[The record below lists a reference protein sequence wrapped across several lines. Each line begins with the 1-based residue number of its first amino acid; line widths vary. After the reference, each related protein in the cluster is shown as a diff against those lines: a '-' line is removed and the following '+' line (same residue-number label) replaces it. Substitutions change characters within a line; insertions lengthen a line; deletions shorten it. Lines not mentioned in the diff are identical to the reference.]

1 MLNFL
6 QSGWL
11 KEKHSFNKVVV
22 WLAPVLTILL
32 ALLLM
37 GGRYLQSGAYNW
49 WYTMLLPGC
58 FTMFSAFTVA
68 REQKKNRHG
77 LLGVAVDKKKLW
89 LAQIILCTLLLLT
102 TCLVFFIGI
111 TLGGLLFGQ
120 TIGIGASFIAS
131 VLLFVTTAWQIPL
144 WMFVAEKIG
153 AFLTVLISL
162 LCNFGVAVICAVES
176 FWWIPFSIPA
186 RLMCPIIGV
195 LPNGLRVE
203 VGSNMEDPSVILPGV
218 LIAIMLFILLTIA
231 TAAWFQ
237 KQEV

>member
-6 QSGWL
+6 QSEWL
-11 KEKHSFNKVVV
+11 KEKHSFNKVVL
-22 WLAPVLTILL
+22 WLGPVLTILL

-58 FTMFSAFTVA
+58 FTMSSAFTVA

-89 LAQIILCTLLLLT
+89 LAQIILCTLFLLI
-102 TCLVFFIGI
+102 TCFVFFIGI

-120 TIGIGASFIAS
+120 TTGVGASFLAS
-131 VLLFVTTAWQIPL
+131 ILLFVTFAWQIPL
-144 WMFVAEKIG
+144 WMFVSEKIG
-153 AFLTVLISL
+153 TFSTVLISL

-186 RLMCPIIGV
+186 RLMCPTIGV

-203 VGSNMEDPSVILPGV
+203 VGSNMEDTAVILPGV
-218 LIAIMLFILLTIA
+218 LIAIILFILLTIA
-231 TAAWFQ
+231 TSCWFQ
-237 KQEV
+237 KREV

>member
-6 QSGWL
+6 QSEWL
-11 KEKHSFNKVVV
+11 KEKHSFNKVVL
-22 WLAPVLTILL
+22 WLAPMLTVLL
-32 ALLLM
+32 AFLLM
-37 GGRYLQSGAYNW
+37 GGEYLQAGAYNW

-58 FTMFSAFTVA
+58 FTIFSAFTVA

-77 LLGVAVDKKKLW
+77 LLGVVVDKKKLW
-89 LAQIILCTLLLLT
+89 LAQILICTLFLLI
-102 TCLVFFIGI
+102 TCLVFFVGV

-120 TIGIGASFIAS
+120 TIGVSASFFAS
-131 VLLFVTTAWQIPL
+131 ALLFVTFAWQIPL
-144 WMFVAEKIG
+144 WMFVTEKIG
-153 AFLTVLISL
+153 TFSTVLISL

-186 RLMCPIIGV
+186 RLMCPTIGV

-203 VGSNMEDPSVILPGV
+203 VGSSMEDPAVILPGV

-231 TAAWFQ
+231 TSCWFQ
-237 KQEV
+237 KREV

>member
-6 QSGWL
+6 QSEWL
-11 KEKHSFNKVVV
+11 KEKHSFNKVVL
-22 WLAPVLTILL
+22 WLGPVLTILL

-58 FTMFSAFTVA
+58 FTMFSAFTVQ

-89 LAQIILCTLLLLT
+89 LAQIILCTLFLLT
-102 TCLVFFIGI
+102 TCLVFFVGI
-111 TLGGLLFGQ
+111 TLGGLLLGQ
-120 TIGIGASFIAS
+120 TIGVGASFLAS
-131 VLLFVTTAWQIPL
+131 ILLFVTFAWQIPL
-144 WMFVAEKIG
+144 WMFVSEKIG
-153 AFLTVLISL
+153 TFSTVLISL

-186 RLMCPIIGV
+186 RLMCPTIGV

-203 VGSNMEDPSVILPGV
+203 VGSNMEDPAVILPGV
-218 LIAIMLFILLTIA
+218 LIAIILFILLTIA
-231 TAAWFQ
+231 TSCWFQ
-237 KQEV
+237 KREV

>member
-11 KEKHSFNKVVV
+11 KEKHSFNKVIL
-22 WLAPVLTILL
+22 WLAPALTILL
-32 ALLLM
+32 ALFLM
-37 GGRYLQSGAYNW
+37 GGRYLQGGAYNW

-89 LAQIILCTLLLLT
+89 LAQIILCALFLLT

-120 TIGIGASFIAS
+120 TIGVGASFIAS
-131 VLLFVTTAWQIPL
+131 VLLFITFSWQIPL
-144 WMFVAEKIG
+144 WMFVTEKVG
-153 AFLTVLISL
+153 TFSTVLISL
-162 LCNFGVAVICAVES
+162 LCNFGVAVICAVER

-186 RLMCPIIGV
+186 RLMCPTIGV

-203 VGSNMEDPSVILPGV
+203 IGSSMEDPAVILPGV
-218 LIAIMLFILLTIA
+218 LIAVTLFILLTIA
-231 TAAWFQ
+231 TSCWFQ
-237 KQEV
+237 KREV

>member
-153 AFLTVLISL
+153 TFSTVLISL
-162 LCNFGVAVICAVES
+162 LCNFGVAVLCAVES